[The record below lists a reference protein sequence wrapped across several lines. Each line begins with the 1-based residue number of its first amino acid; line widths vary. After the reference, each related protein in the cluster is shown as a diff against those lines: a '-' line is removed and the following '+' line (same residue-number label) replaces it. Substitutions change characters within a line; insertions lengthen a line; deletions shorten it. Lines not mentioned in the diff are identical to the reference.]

1 MIIYKIDQIER
12 ISERFEV
19 MDQNIK
25 IDTSKRKNIL
35 ERKEKRMQKQK
46 FIHVSFDPVEK
57 FEPKI
62 PQNRAPEEDQT
73 IRRICCIR
81 TGKDMKKD
89 IMKALNASPC
99 AGEALNRIAS
109 FGFYPV
115 LHVYEMDSQDYLL
128 PDEVQKYVPDA
139 YYSGECWLTKK
150 PVSFIHKCYEVT
162 WFKTKEVSDN
172 FGTEWQAV
180 VALKL
185 EKLKKTE
192 TNWERYRK
200 EHPNSV
206 NDKLLQIVHSMDIGF
221 KSFALTFSEEEMRKL
236 TEKG

>member
-1 MIIYKIDQIER
+1 M
-12 ISERFEV
+12 
-19 MDQNIK
+19 
-25 IDTSKRKNIL
+25 RKNIL

-46 FIHVSFDPVEK
+46 FIHISFDPVEK

>member
-1 MIIYKIDQIER
+1 
-12 ISERFEV
+12 
-19 MDQNIK
+19 
-25 IDTSKRKNIL
+25 
-35 ERKEKRMQKQK
+35 MQKQK

-115 LHVYEMDSQDYLL
+115 LHAYEMDSQDYLL
-128 PDEVQKYVPDA
+128 PDEAFD
-139 YYSGECWLTKK
+139 
-150 PVSFIHKCYEVT
+150 
-162 WFKTKEVSDN
+162 
-172 FGTEWQAV
+172 EWENAKNKWSTGHNVYPPKHQGYFEDFPEWH
-180 VALKL
+180 
-185 EKLKKTE
+185 EKDLRAMVRRDR
-192 TNWERYRK
+192 N
-200 EHPNSV
+200 HPSIILWSIGNEIDYP
-206 NDKLLQIVHSMDIGF
+206 NDPYCHPFLCI
-221 KSFALTFSEEEMRKL
+221 
-236 TEKG
+236 

>member
-1 MIIYKIDQIER
+1 MK
-12 ISERFEV
+12 
-19 MDQNIK
+19 
-25 IDTSKRKNIL
+25 
-35 ERKEKRMQKQK
+35 KQK

-139 YYSGECWLTKK
+139 YYSGECWLTKTSIK
-150 PVSFIHKCYEVT
+150 FIHKCYEVT

-206 NDKLLQIVHSMDIGF
+206 NDKLIQIVHSMDIGF
-221 KSFALTFSEEEMRKL
+221 KSFALTFSEEEIRKL

>member
-1 MIIYKIDQIER
+1 
-12 ISERFEV
+12 
-19 MDQNIK
+19 
-25 IDTSKRKNIL
+25 
-35 ERKEKRMQKQK
+35 MQKQK

-57 FEPKI
+57 FEPRI
-62 PQNRAPEEDQT
+62 PKNRAPGEDQT

-81 TGKDMKKD
+81 TGKDIEKD

-115 LHVYEMDSQDYLL
+115 LHVYELDSQDYLL

-150 PVSFIHKCYEVT
+150 PISFIHKCYEVT

-221 KSFALTFSEEEMRKL
+221 KSFALTFSAEEMREL
-236 TEKG
+236 MER